1 MSGFHRSNRSFS
13 EPPVPISGD
22 RGSKSLERTKRM
34 NGRDSIH
41 RALPGG
47 LSPTSSRKASKSL
60 GSGSEPGATQGV
72 RSGRKKKQALFGESY
87 DPLALAKADKK
98 VIPKADSSREIIAS
112 ALLSHFLFS
121 RLPDNEIITLVDAME
136 EFKLEQGDTI
146 IKEGAVGDYFYIVEQ
161 GTFDV
166 LIEEAVV
173 LKIDEACAAFGE
185 LALMHNAPRAAT
197 VIATSKAVL
206 WGLDRNTFRST
217 LAASSSSNIDDIKSF
232 LGNVDMLKGLDESQ
246 MSTLAQAVEVQK
258 FSKGEMIIRKGDVGE
273 EMFVIK
279 EGSVV
284 CKVMNED
291 HQHDSTIK
299 TVDVTLSTGDYFGE
313 RALMFHEARAADVIA
328 TSACTCYTIASNVFN
343 MVLGSL
349 KDILENNMRV
359 TLLMSLDV
367 FAGIPKP
374 KLNALAKALVPMEF
388 EEDDEVICKG
398 YTAEH
403 VFLIKSGSASLE
415 CNNGD
420 TVVLNQGEC
429 FGEEALLHNDVY
441 GMTVSAVDDLECL
454 VLMNSTL
461 NELEIKLPSNCLA
474 RLKYASDSRY
484 RNTGVQARQSF
495 GAGQLDLDTG
505 LAALRAEENGMDEFD
520 EERELFK
527 PININNLMELKTGRT
542 LGTGSFGRVKIATH
556 TESGKVLAL
565 KILQKEAI
573 KVTRQ
578 EKNIMNER
586 QLTAQLKHPFIL
598 HLYGTFQDSN
608 CLYMLLEIV
617 MGGELF
623 RLLHGD
629 GTSENMLSVEDTAFY
644 TANVVSVYEYIHADD
659 IVYRDLKPENILIS
673 TDGYLKIVDW
683 GFAKKVVAKTYTTCG
698 TPEYLAPELVQGT
711 GHGKGVDYWALGI
724 LIFEMLVGRTPY
736 VGDNP
741 DDTMA
746 ICRNIMNDEID
757 FPGGFDEAAR
767 DLVEGLCTREVL
779 TRLGCMCGGSEEV
792 KEHPFLESI
801 NWKALKA
808 KKIDAPWKPLVKDS
822 MDVSNFDD
830 IYDDEPEYIEAYTGQ
845 QDVFAT

>member
-1 MSGFHRSNRSFS
+1 M
-13 EPPVPISGD
+13 
-22 RGSKSLERTKRM
+22 
-34 NGRDSIH
+34 
-41 RALPGG
+41 
-47 LSPTSSRKASKSL
+47 
-60 GSGSEPGATQGV
+60 
-72 RSGRKKKQALFGESY
+72 
-87 DPLALAKADKK
+87 
-98 VIPKADSSREIIAS
+98 
-112 ALLSHFLFS
+112 
-121 RLPDNEIITLVDAME
+121 
-136 EFKLEQGDTI
+136 
-146 IKEGAVGDYFYIVEQ
+146 GDYFYIVEE

-166 LIEEAVV
+166 LIGETVV
-173 LKIDEACAAFGE
+173 LEIDEVCSAFGE
-185 LALMHNAPRAAT
+185 LALMHNAPRAAS
-197 VIATSKAVL
+197 VVASSKGTL

-217 LAASSSSNIDDIKSF
+217 LAATSVSAVEDIKSF
-232 LGNVDMLKGLDESQ
+232 LGKVDMLSGLDAAQ
-246 MSTLAQAVEVQK
+246 KSTLAQAVEVQT
-258 FSKGEMIIRKGDVGE
+258 FEKGQMIIRKGDVGE

-291 HQHDSTIK
+291 HAAVHDSTIK
-299 TVDVTLSTGDYFGE
+299 TVDVTLSAGDYFGE

-328 TSACTCYTIASNVFN
+328 TSSCTCYTIASNVFN

-367 FAGIPKP
+367 FASIPKP

-398 YTAEH
+398 YTADH

-415 CNNGD
+415 CNNGE
-420 TVVLNQGEC
+420 TVVLSQGEC
-429 FGEEALLHNDVY
+429 FGEEALLSGDLY

-454 VLMNSTL
+454 VLMSSTL
-461 NELEIKLPSNCLA
+461 QELEITLPGKCLA
-474 RLKYASDSRY
+474 RLKYASESRF
-484 RNTGVQARQSF
+484 NNKVQSRQSF
-495 GAGQLDLDTG
+495 GAGHLMEG
-505 LAALRAEENGMDEFD
+505 LEEIRADFGQEQED
-520 EERELFK
+520 EELFQ
-527 PININNLMELKTGRT
+527 PINIQGINEITTGRT
-542 LGTGSFGRVKIATH
+542 LGTGSFGRVKVATH
-556 TESGKVLAL
+556 PESGQILAL

-573 KVTRQ
+573 RQTRQ

-586 QLTAQLKHPFIL
+586 FLTGKLRHPFIL
-598 HLYGTFQDSN
+598 HLYGTFQDTN

-629 GTSENMLSVEDTAFY
+629 GTSENRLSIEDTAFY

-683 GFAKKVVAKTYTTCG
+683 GFAKKVVDKTYTTCG

-711 GHGKGVDYWALGI
+711 GHGKGVDWWALGI

-746 ICRNIMNDEID
+746 ICRNIMNDEIEFPDD
-757 FPGGFDEAAR
+757 FNPEAM
-767 DLVEGLCTREVL
+767 DLVEGLCTREEL
-779 TRLGCMCGGSEEV
+779 TRLGCMCGGSEQV
-792 KEHPFLESI
+792 KVHPFLESI
-801 NWKALKA
+801 NWKKLKA
-808 KKIDAPWKPLVKDS
+808 KLIEAPWKPTVKDK

-830 IYDDEPEYIEAYTGQ
+830 IYDDEPEYIEVYSGDQ
-845 QDVFAT
+845 EVFAEF